1 MTDIFTGVGAAL
13 ITLFTDAGEVDVDAT
28 TAHAVRLVDEGITA
42 VVVGGSTGE
51 AAALTSG
58 ERADL
63 VRAIKSAVSVPV
75 ISGTGAASGPQAA
88 AQTRD
93 SVAAG
98 ADAVLVLSP
107 HRVANPQ
114 AYYDTVAK
122 ELGDVPM
129 LAYHFPLMTQP
140 GLPLDRLHELPIV
153 GVKDSSGDVRRLL
166 ATMDAFDGSI
176 YSGSAPLTLYCS
188 TLGLPGMILGIANA
202 APADAAAAWGGDV
215 AAQRRIAALDTKAM
229 GEFPAGIKAAT
240 AQAFGTST
248 VARLGF

>member
-13 ITLFTDAGEVDVDAT
+13 VTLFTDSGEVDVDAT
-28 TAHAVRLVDEGITA
+28 TAHAVRLVNEGIA
-42 VVVGGSTGE
+42 SVVVGGSTGE
-51 AAALTSG
+51 AAALTSA
-58 ERADL
+58 ERANL
-63 VRAIKSAVSVPV
+63 VRSIKGAVSVPV

-93 SVAAG
+93 SIAAG

-107 HRVANPQ
+107 HRVANPK

-140 GLPLDRLHELPIV
+140 GLPLDGLADLPIV
-153 GVKDSSGDVRRLL
+153 GLKDSSGDPRRLL
-166 ATMDAFDGSI
+166 ATMDVFDGSI
-176 YSGSAPLTLYCS
+176 YSGSAPLTLYCAA
-188 TLGLPGMILGIANA
+188 LGLPGMILGIANA
-202 APADAAAAWGGDV
+202 APADAVAAWGGDV
-215 AAQRRIAALDTKAM
+215 AAQRRIAALDTKAS

-240 AQAFGTST
+240 AAANGTST